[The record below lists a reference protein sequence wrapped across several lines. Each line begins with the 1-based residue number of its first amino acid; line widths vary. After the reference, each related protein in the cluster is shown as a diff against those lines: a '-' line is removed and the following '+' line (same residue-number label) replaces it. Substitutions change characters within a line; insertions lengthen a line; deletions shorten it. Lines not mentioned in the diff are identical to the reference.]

1 MASLNLAGIFLCALA
16 MSAAPAP
23 IEIRIEADPNPSPAS
38 VARLQPPPKKTPIA
52 SVPESPVAPAV
63 AAEADE
69 PTTSVKAAP
78 GVSLHH
84 QNVVR
89 SLEIQS
95 ALRDGLRLVE
105 AGKFHEAIQRLEP
118 LLHQAHGHDHY
129 LQVLESA
136 YRGHMDGLLRDR
148 QVDEARL
155 IAERLRILS
164 PEGAEPRK
172 TPTTFAGSQEV
183 AVTESA
189 PAQSTAIPRAG
200 RGPRSTEGQP
210 GLSSVKEA
218 RGKLD
223 DVAPS
228 ASAGPFEQAEKLFNQ
243 QRYAE
248 ALPLYE
254 KAYEVDPLAVQSGR
268 ERWGYCLLFVCVQRY
283 NQWIEHP
290 EGAVSDAQWTQ
301 LEADVK
307 LAKRLG
313 PGLDYADKVLSSIN
327 ARRQPGVAS
336 QPAGRQPG
344 AANNALASNTQ
355 HNNYAQ
361 SSLNNVPKRSF
372 RHLPGRSQSWSVL
385 ESTNFVI
392 YHRDPALA
400 EQVAQLAEEAR
411 QYGHEKWFGSETLN
425 DWNPRCE
432 IYLYPTAHEYSRTT
446 GVGPQSPGHSK
457 VVNDGGRILSRKV
470 ELRVDDPNMKHAV
483 LPHEITHVVLAGRF
497 GPNAVPRWAD
507 EGMAVLTE
515 PRDKQDAHLMNLS
528 RNMSGGQSFTCGQ
541 VMTMGDYP
549 PGNRMR
555 DFYAHSVGICR
566 YLVERGG
573 PQKLT
578 RFLRMSLERNNYQ
591 EALQQVYGIQ
601 TFDELE
607 NGFVA
612 YVRGIGSNSEL
623 AVAQE

>member
-1 MASLNLAGIFLCALA
+1 MASLNLAGSLLCALA
-16 MSAAPAP
+16 MSAVPAP
-23 IEIRIEADPNPSPAS
+23 IEIHIEADPNPSPAS
-38 VARLQPPPKKTPIA
+38 VAKLQPPPKQPSTPSA
-52 SVPESPVAPAV
+52 PAKSTATATPERSVAPAV
-63 AAEADE
+63 AVEEVAPEA
-69 PTTSVKAAP
+69 PVKAAP
-78 GVSLHH
+78 SISLHH

-105 AGKFHEAIQRLEP
+105 AGKFHEAVERLEP
-118 LLHQAHGHDHY
+118 LLHHAHGHDHY

-136 YRGHMDGLLRDR
+136 YRGQMDGLLRDR
-148 QVDEARL
+148 KVDEARL

-172 TPTTFAGSQEV
+172 TPTTFAGSKDVV
-183 AVTESA
+183 AAE
-189 PAQSTAIPRAG
+189 PTAAKTTLIPRANKSG
-200 RGPRSTEGQP
+200 
-210 GLSSVKEA
+210 SVKEA

-223 DVAPS
+223 DAAPP
-228 ASAGPFEQAEKLFNQ
+228 ANLGPFEKAEKLFQ
-243 QRYAE
+243 EQRYAE

-254 KAYEVDPLAVQSGR
+254 KAYELDPLAVQSGR

-301 LEADVK
+301 LEADCK

-313 PGLDYADKVLSSIN
+313 PSLDYADQVLSSIA
-327 ARRQPGVAS
+327 ARRQGAVAS
-336 QPAGRQPG
+336 QPAGRQAVAG
-344 AANNALASNTQ
+344 NSALASNAQ

-361 SSLNNVPKRSF
+361 SSMNNVPKRSF
-372 RHLPGRSQSWSVL
+372 RHLPGRSQSWSVT

-411 QYGHEKWFGSETLN
+411 QYGHEKWFGSESLT

-432 IYLYPTAHEYSRTT
+432 IYLYPTAHEYSRST

-497 GPNAVPRWAD
+497 GHHAVPRWAD

-515 PRDKQDAHLMNLS
+515 PRDKQDAHLTNLA

-573 PQKLT
+573 PEKLT
-578 RFLRMSLERNNYQ
+578 RFLRVSLERNNYQ
-591 EALQQVYGIQ
+591 DGLQQVYGIQ
-601 TFDELE
+601 SFNELE
-607 NGFVA
+607 SGFVS
-612 YVRGIGSNSEL
+612 YVRGIGSTSEL
-623 AVAQE
+623 AIAQE